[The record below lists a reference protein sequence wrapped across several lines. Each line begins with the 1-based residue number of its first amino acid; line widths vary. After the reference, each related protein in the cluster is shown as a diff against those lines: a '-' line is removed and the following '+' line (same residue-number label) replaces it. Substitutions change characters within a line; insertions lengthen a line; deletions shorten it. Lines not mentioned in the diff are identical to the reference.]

1 MLSDNNFKLFDM
13 KKIIMVAALAMMSA
27 AAFAQQKFA
36 YVNFTELVQLM
47 PEADQARATI
57 DASTKEAGETYQAMA
72 DEFNTKYQQYQQ
84 KASTW
89 TPAIRE
95 AKEKELT
102 DIQQRIQEFQQTVQ
116 AELQQQQQQLMAPL
130 YKKAQETVENLAK
143 NGGYIFVFDQTTAL
157 YVDPAQADDLTASAR
172 KVLGI
177 PEDRTME
184 SLQKELQAK
193 AEQQQQQ

>member
-1 MLSDNNFKLFDM
+1 M
-13 KKIIMVAALAMMSA
+13 KKIILVAALAMMSA

-102 DIQQRIQEFQQTVQ
+102 DIQQRIQEFNQTVQ

-143 NGGYIFVFDQTTAL
+143 NGGYIFVFDQTSAL
-157 YVDPAQADDLTASAR
+157 YIDPAQADDLTASAR

-177 PEDRTME
+177 PDDRTME

-193 AEQQQQQ
+193 AEQQ